1 MCLYVFQLYTNKTT
15 MNQYI
20 MQIVYC
26 LSVFLKYDDNEQL
39 ILTHQT
45 GLCGKGTP
53 QNIFICYTWIAGMVF
68 FGHKTYI
75 KMKHMLCF
83 IQKYKNYV
91 WERTLKH
98 FFEYSQEPKTR
109 GYQFLA
115 VHFIQECN

>member
-45 GLCGKGTP
+45 GVCGKGTP
-53 QNIFICYTWIAGMVF
+53 QNIFICYTWVAGMAF

-98 FFEYSQEPKTR
+98 LKCENF
-109 GYQFLA
+109 
-115 VHFIQECN
+115 